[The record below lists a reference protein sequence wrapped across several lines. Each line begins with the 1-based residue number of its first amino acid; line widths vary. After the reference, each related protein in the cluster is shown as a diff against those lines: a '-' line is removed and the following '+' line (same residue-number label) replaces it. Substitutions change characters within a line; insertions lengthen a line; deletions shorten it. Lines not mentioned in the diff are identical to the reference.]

1 MTLYQFKALN
11 QQEQYQTVWDSGVY
25 LTDRV
30 VENNRFALYQIDGFY
45 VEIFYSS
52 NENKIISIKS
62 FLSTD
67 LLEPYLDKIK
77 IQLGF

>member
-1 MTLYQFKALN
+1 MTLYQFKVLK

-25 LTDRV
+25 LTDRI
-30 VENNRFALYQIDGFY
+30 VENNRFALYQIDSFY
-45 VEIFYSS
+45 VEIFYNT

-77 IQLGF
+77 IEL